1 MSKLRILAAAYEAAL
16 WYGRCPNEEKL
27 VDYQNK
33 IATSFTEEEFKQ
45 GVMCAGLKPV
55 NIAEEIIEE
64 IASLKDA
71 QELLKTYNRWR
82 RGEELPVPDSVE
94 IGKAIDKLTL

>member
-1 MSKLRILAAAYEAAL
+1 MKLRILAAAYEAAL
-16 WYGRCPNEEKL
+16 WYGRCPGEEKM

-33 IATSFTEEEFKQ
+33 IVTSFTEEEFRQ
-45 GVMCAGLKPV
+45 GVMCTGLKAV

-64 IASLKDA
+64 IASLKEA

-82 RGEELPVPDSVE
+82 RGEDVTYIDPSE

>member
-1 MSKLRILAAAYEAAL
+1 MKLRILAAAYEAAL
-16 WYGRCPNEEKL
+16 WYGRCPGEEKM

-33 IATSFTEEEFKQ
+33 IVTSFTEEEFRQ
-45 GVMCAGLKPV
+45 GVMCTGLKAV

-64 IASLKDA
+64 IASLKEA

-82 RGEELPVPDSVE
+82 RGEELDQPDVVE